1 MSEYLLCSNIFLWL
15 TAKIDTKKIS
25 FTAVFSHEYS
35 YGIYNPSGTQQFQLP
50 VFQLFLWNQPY
61 SIPLNCNPNIPL
73 FKTKG
78 VISVIEIALFEA
90 VWWQVI
96 MKTVEIYRKGEYLIR
111 GEKTIQLLISNWDN
125 G

>member
-1 MSEYLLCSNIFLWL
+1 MTKGYL
-15 TAKIDTKKIS
+15 
-25 FTAVFSHEYS
+25 
-35 YGIYNPSGTQQFQLP
+35 TQQFAT
-50 VFQLFLWNQPY
+50 
-61 SIPLNCNPNIPL
+61 IAL

-90 VWWQVI
+90 VWRQVI
-96 MKTVEIYRKGEYLIR
+96 MKTVEIYRKGDYLIR